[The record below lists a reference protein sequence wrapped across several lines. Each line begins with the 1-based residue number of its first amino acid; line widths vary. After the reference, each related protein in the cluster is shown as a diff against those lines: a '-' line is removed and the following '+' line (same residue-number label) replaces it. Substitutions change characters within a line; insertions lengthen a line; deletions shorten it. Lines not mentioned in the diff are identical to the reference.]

1 MVNDMKICVISR
13 DATYGNGAVLSEGLK
28 KFCSVTTI
36 FYYAD
41 PKGMHE
47 QTDCIIT
54 RNIPLADHYI
64 VIGAISMSG
73 LPERVLNS
81 MTVIWTDSTYMFN
94 YKRFNKLVNGST
106 VWAMPDLAPLSGT
119 GNIYYQPFRLPLVD
133 TTKTEL
139 ICHTPFHMSK
149 LPEKGTHYI
158 TEICKK
164 HNIPLK
170 IIMGKSWVETI
181 NIKAKHKIC
190 VDQIHRGLGKSGL
203 EAMLLGCSVISGE
216 KPATKG
222 LPPITWT
229 DKNNFE
235 NDLLTLIN
243 NYDKPEQKEWADE
256 NLKPEVMAEKIF
268 KSI

>member
-13 DATYGNGAVLSEGLK
+13 DAAYGNGAILSEGLK
-28 KFCSVTTI
+28 HFCNVTTI
-36 FYYAD
+36 FYYKD

-47 QTDCIIT
+47 QTDCLIT
-54 RNIPLADHYI
+54 REIPIADHYI

-73 LPERVLNS
+73 LPNRVLEN

-119 GNIYYQPFRLPLVD
+119 ENIYYQPFILPLVD
-133 TTKTEL
+133 TEKAEL
-139 ICHTPFHMSK
+139 VCHTPFHMSK
-149 LPEKGTHYI
+149 LPEKGTRHI
-158 TEICKK
+158 VEICKK

-170 IIMGKSWVETI
+170 IIMGKTWIETI
-181 NIKAKHKIC
+181 KIKAKHKIC
-190 VDQIHRGLGKSGL
+190 IDQIYRGLGKSGL

-216 KPATKG
+216 KPQGKV
-222 LPPITWT
+222 PPITWT
-229 DKNNFE
+229 NKDSFE
-235 NDLLTLIN
+235 MDLLTLID
-243 NYDKPEQKEWADE
+243 NYDKPEQKRWADE

-268 KSI
+268 KSL